1 MPQAVQK
8 KKKVISLGLKAK
20 IQPVA
25 PGGGVPTGTVTFE
38 VKKNKKK
45 EITLGTV
52 GLSGGTATLSVKP
65 KSVLKKSIT
74 ILYSG
79 DTNFTSSSEVMTL
92 SAASLTS
99 MARPM
104 LQLPMAA

>member
-1 MPQAVQK
+1 MPQAVRK
-8 KKKVISLGLKAK
+8 KKKVVSLGLEAK
-20 IQPVA
+20 IVPVA

-65 KSVLKKSIT
+65 NSVLKKSIT

-79 DTNFTSSSEVMTL
+79 DANFTSNSEATTL
-92 SAASLTS
+92 SSASLTA

-104 LQLPMAA
+104 VQFRWRR